1 MTDWLTTT
9 EASQLSGYT
18 PKHIRRLVIVGK
30 IKGQRWGRDWQVD
43 RRSLLAY
50 VNLIEKQGEK
60 RGPKP
65 S

>member
-18 PKHIRRLVIVGK
+18 PKHIRRLVTAGK

-43 RRSLLAY
+43 RRSLLTY
-50 VNLIEKQGEK
+50 MNLIEKQGEK